1 MPTPALPLKLLSG
14 RWGGGLGK
22 LEVLCKEEK
31 EEEGRKGKREREG
44 GREEERKGGREERG
58 VKEEQRGERERERE
72 REKGREENEKV
83 KV

>member
-22 LEVLCKEEK
+22 LVVLCKEEK

-44 GREEERKGGREERG
+44 GREEERKEGR
-58 VKEEQRGERERERE
+58 RE
-72 REKGREENEKV
+72 G
-83 KV
+83 